1 MAWNYVNF
9 AAMIV
14 GYITIALVTLM
25 LLAFIA
31 LVLREKYND
40 WKWRKQKE
48 KEKQASPLVSSAVV
62 NKPAEQPKE
71 PAKETSGNPNAQ
83 LSTNKD

>member
-1 MAWNYVNF
+1 
-9 AAMIV
+9 MIV
-14 GYITIALVTLM
+14 GYMTIALVMLV

-48 KEKQASPLVSSAVV
+48 KEKQASPATDPAAM
-62 NKPAEQPKE
+62 NKPAEQQKE
-71 PAKETSGNPNAQ
+71 AAKETNDKPNVQ
-83 LSTNKD
+83 ISIK